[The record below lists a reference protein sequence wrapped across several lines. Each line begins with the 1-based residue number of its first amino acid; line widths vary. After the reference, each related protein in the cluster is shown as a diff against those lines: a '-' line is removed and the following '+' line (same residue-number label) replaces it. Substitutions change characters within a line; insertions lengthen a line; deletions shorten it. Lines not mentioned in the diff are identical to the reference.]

1 MDNKDEKEI
10 KKVTR
15 KKKENNENEIKEKL
29 KIEENKP
36 LEKEVFKE
44 TKKDVIN
51 KNSNKT
57 IIIIVV
63 TALITT
69 AIVLSMFYLFYIN
82 KAGTSGKLEF
92 VKNVNITETGIADS
106 VEKVVD
112 SVVVVENYKNGKLI
126 STGTGFVFKK
136 DNKTS
141 YILTNSH
148 VVESGTEYNVIFTNN
163 ERVKATLVGNDTY
176 SDVAVLSVDSSKV
189 ISVATLGSSES
200 LRVGDTAFTVGA
212 PLDASAY
219 SWTVT
224 RGIISGKNR
233 KVEVSSASSSFVMNV
248 LQTDAPINSGNSGG
262 PLCNVNGE
270 VIGITNMKIS
280 NTTVEGM
287 GFAIP
292 IEKAITKAEQIISG
306 ESYEYPYLGI
316 QMLDITDAY
325 SLYQY
330 YDLIKSSGLSSGVL
344 VASIEKGSPASKAKF
359 ETNDIITKIDGNEVK
374 NLAYLRYYLYQHKVG
389 DTIKVTVYRDGKTK
403 ELSVTLGT
411 NKQTT

>member
-1 MDNKDEKEI
+1 MDNKEEKSEDKQV
-10 KKVTR
+10 KKTTR
-15 KKKENNENEIKEKL
+15 KKIVKKENVENTNQNENKIKEE
-29 KIEENKP
+29 KIVKNNTKPNNK
-36 LEKEVFKE
+36 
-44 TKKDVIN
+44 VIT
-51 KNSNKT
+51 S
-57 IIIIVV
+57 III

-69 AIVLSMFYLFYIN
+69 IIVLSMFYLIYLN
-82 KAGTSGKLEF
+82 KAGNSGTLEF

-106 VEKVVD
+106 VEKVID
-112 SVVVVENYKNGKLI
+112 SVVVVENYKNGNLV

-136 DNKTS
+136 DNKIS

-148 VVESGTEYNVIFTNN
+148 VVESGTDYSVIFTNN

-200 LRVGDTAFTVGA
+200 LRVGDTSFTVGA

-224 RGIISGKNR
+224 RGIISGKDR
-233 KVEVSSASSSFVMNV
+233 KVEVSSGSSSFVMNV

-292 IEKAITKAEQIISG
+292 IETAI
-306 ESYEYPYLGI
+306 EYANKFINKEAIVRPYLGLS
-316 QMLDITDAY
+316 MYDANSTILKQDGVY
-325 SLYQY
+325 VVAVEEN
-330 YDLIKSSGLSSGVL
+330 SS
-344 VASIEKGSPASKAKF
+344 ASKAGLK
-359 ETNDIITKIDGNEVK
+359 EGDVITKIDNVAIK
-374 NLAYLRYYLYQHKVG
+374 NTSYFKYELYKHNVG
-389 DTIKVTVYRDGKTK
+389 DTITLTYTRNNKEHKVTIKLVA
-403 ELSVTLGT
+403 S
-411 NKQTT
+411 NKNV

>member
-29 KIEENKP
+29 KTEENKP

-106 VEKVVD
+106 VEKIVD

-200 LRVGDTAFTVGA
+200 LRVGDTSFTVGA

-292 IEKAITKAEQIISG
+292 IENAVTKAEQIISG
-306 ESYEYPYLGI
+306 DSYEYPYLGI

-330 YDLIKSSGLSSGVL
+330 YDLIKSSGVSSGVL

>member
-29 KIEENKP
+29 KTEENKP

-136 DNKTS
+136 DDKTS

-163 ERVKATLVGNDTY
+163 ERVKATLVGNDAY

-292 IEKAITKAEQIISG
+292 IETAIEYANKFINKEAIIR
-306 ESYEYPYLGI
+306 PYLGI
-316 QMLDITDAY
+316 SMYDA
-325 SLYQY
+325 
-330 YDLIKSSGLSSGVL
+330 SSTILKKDGVYVVPIGCL
-344 VASIEKGSPASKAKF
+344 K
-359 ETNDIITKIDGNEVK
+359 D
-374 NLAYLRYYLYQHKVG
+374 
-389 DTIKVTVYRDGKTK
+389 
-403 ELSVTLGT
+403 
-411 NKQTT
+411 

>member
-189 ISVATLGSSES
+189 ISVATLGSSER

-233 KVEVSSASSSFVMNV
+233 KMKEAFENIVIENHKEANV
-248 LQTDAPINSGNSGG
+248 QIF
-262 PLCNVNGE
+262 E
-270 VIGITNMKIS
+270 YTNKVPEFMSIS
-280 NTTVEGM
+280 NLVVTKPGGLTT
-287 GFAIP
+287 
-292 IEKAITKAEQIISG
+292 S
-306 ESYEYPYLGI
+306 ESL
-316 QMLDITDAY
+316 A
-325 SLYQY
+325 
-330 YDLIKSSGLSSGVL
+330 SGLPIVVINPIPGQEEENAEYLVNHNTAIWLKKDDNVEEIINNLLSDSSKL
-344 VASIEKGSPASKAKF
+344 EEMSNNAKSISKPNS
-359 ETNDIITKIDGNEVK
+359 TNDICKILLN
-374 NLAYLRYYLYQHKVG
+374 N
-389 DTIKVTVYRDGKTK
+389 
-403 ELSVTLGT
+403 
-411 NKQTT
+411 

>member
-29 KIEENKP
+29 KTEENKP

-44 TKKDVIN
+44 IKKDVIN

-200 LRVGDTAFTVGA
+200 LRVGDTSFTVGA

-233 KVEVSSASSSFVMNV
+233 KVEVSSTSSSFVMNV

-292 IEKAITKAEQIISG
+292 IETAIEYANKFINKEAIIR
-306 ESYEYPYLGI
+306 PYLGI
-316 QMLDITDAY
+316 SMYDA
-325 SLYQY
+325 
-330 YDLIKSSGLSSGVL
+330 SSTILKKDGVYVVAVEENSS
-344 VASIEKGSPASKAKF
+344 ASKAGLK
-359 ETNDIITKIDGNEVK
+359 EGDVITKIDDVAIK
-374 NLAYLRYYLYQHKVG
+374 NTSYFKYELYKHNVG
-389 DTIKVTVYRDGKTK
+389 DTVTLTYLRNNKEHKVTIKLVA
-403 ELSVTLGT
+403 S
-411 NKQTT
+411 NKNA

>member
-176 SDVAVLSVDSSKV
+176 SDVAV
-189 ISVATLGSSES
+189 
-200 LRVGDTAFTVGA
+200 
-212 PLDASAY
+212 
-219 SWTVT
+219 
-224 RGIISGKNR
+224 
-233 KVEVSSASSSFVMNV
+233 
-248 LQTDAPINSGNSGG
+248 
-262 PLCNVNGE
+262 
-270 VIGITNMKIS
+270 
-280 NTTVEGM
+280 
-287 GFAIP
+287 
-292 IEKAITKAEQIISG
+292 
-306 ESYEYPYLGI
+306 
-316 QMLDITDAY
+316 
-325 SLYQY
+325 
-330 YDLIKSSGLSSGVL
+330 
-344 VASIEKGSPASKAKF
+344 
-359 ETNDIITKIDGNEVK
+359 
-374 NLAYLRYYLYQHKVG
+374 
-389 DTIKVTVYRDGKTK
+389 
-403 ELSVTLGT
+403 
-411 NKQTT
+411 